1 MWTTSI
7 EKHWRICSYTEFP
20 VYRAANKKDKAFLSR
35 ISMPMLL
42 KMTGF
47 SRVLTIIARGYLFK
61 DEIPDVEYARRALCA
76 WCSIPAEKEEE
87 WQFNTC
93 FPELHEEFPELVD
106 EQGNGWLVRH
116 VRNLI
121 AFVRSGSDPVNG
133 HIVSNMETVAD
144 TFEAMWKKKV
154 IQFQIPLFTE
164 STRSDWLL
172 LFDDVLADAQELGPL
187 RSFRAEVSEQDAA
200 YIQSLLPGNT
210 NLSEAI
216 EVIAY
221 YNINRM
227 DGTVWALYP
236 STAFEAY
243 FGNTNLTHKYQKE
256 FFQKF
261 GQKADEHCGVSR
273 YCIFEN
279 IAKRVKIIEI

>member
-1 MWTTSI
+1 MI
-7 EKHWRICSYTEFP
+7 DERKEFQCYTEFP

-47 SRVLTIIARGYLFK
+47 SRVLTIVARGYLYK
-61 DEIPDVEYARRALCA
+61 KEIPDVEYARRALCA

-87 WQFNTC
+87 WQFDTC
-93 FPELHEEFPELVD
+93 FSELHEEFPELVD

-121 AFVRSGSDPVNG
+121 AFVRSSTDPVNG
-133 HIVSNMETVAD
+133 HIVSNMEAVAD

-221 YNINRM
+221 YNINRLE
-227 DGTVWALYP
+227 GTDWALYP

-256 FFQKF
+256 FFLKF
-261 GQKADEHCGVSR
+261 GQKADEHCGVAR

-279 IAKRVKIIEI
+279 IAKRVHVMEIK